1 MKCLIVFYLQERE
14 PCYYSCEGGLY
25 TKCTGRLGWCEAKL
39 AVGIR
44 GLLWSVAFLA
54 APIHGAS
61 RSAAACTEA
70 LCLAHALRALCTS
83 L

>member
-54 APIHGAS
+54 A
-61 RSAAACTEA
+61 CTEA
-70 LCLAHALRALCTS
+70 LCLAHALRALCTT